1 MTLETISVN
10 NIIRKKKKN
19 LRQISPTFEKNTTYI
34 TRHALSHEGQCQV
47 SKTSRVSPISIIVR
61 QTGQNYAKNAMCST
75 ITQQKHTRYETTLW
89 YTPPQHYS
97 SRCGPR
103 VPEKKTRNVLRS
115 SKWSVWPA
123 WTRIY
128 GRATLVS
135 DYSACT
141 EEYAS
146 TKGSFTSCSDDGAFT
161 EPPCLCRTRRSIL
174 FFFLQT
180 TATQSIT
187 PCEVRLHIRLPNK
200 CYIYAAKDKKF
211 TPSCSNNGSN
221 TRCEWWVWRG
231 ADMQIC
237 KKKRSTLKK
246 RTKRKEIA

>member
-10 NIIRKKKKN
+10 NIIRKKKKKKN
-19 LRQISPTFEKNTTYI
+19 LRQISPTLKKKKNTTYI

-128 GRATLVS
+128 SRATLVS
-135 DYSACT
+135 DYSART
-141 EEYAS
+141 KKEYAS
-146 TKGSFTSCSDDGAFT
+146 RKGSFTSCSDDGAFT

-174 FFFLQT
+174 FFFYRQPPL
-180 TATQSIT
+180 
-187 PCEVRLHIRLPNK
+187 
-200 CYIYAAKDKKF
+200 
-211 TPSCSNNGSN
+211 
-221 TRCEWWVWRG
+221 G
-231 ADMQIC
+231 A
-237 KKKRSTLKK
+237 
-246 RTKRKEIA
+246 

>member
-89 YTPPQHYS
+89 YTPPQHYP

-103 VPEKKTRNVLRS
+103 VPGKKN
-115 SKWSVWPA
+115 KK
-123 WTRIY
+123 
-128 GRATLVS
+128 
-135 DYSACT
+135 C
-141 EEYAS
+141 
-146 TKGSFTSCSDDGAFT
+146 
-161 EPPCLCRTRRSIL
+161 
-174 FFFLQT
+174 
-180 TATQSIT
+180 ATQLKMISVTGMNQDIQQ
-187 PCEVRLHIRLPNK
+187 
-200 CYIYAAKDKKF
+200 
-211 TPSCSNNGSN
+211 SN
-221 TRCEWWVWRG
+221 TRFWLFCPHKEGVCVEERKLHFLFWWRG
-231 ADMQIC
+231 LHGTPLPLSYEALNSFFFSTDNR
-237 KKKRSTLKK
+237 RSEHNTVRGTFAYSFAK
-246 RTKRKEIA
+246 

>member
-1 MTLETISVN
+1 MVHSAAALFIQVWPPRARKKNKKCATQLKMISVTGMN
-10 NIIRKKKKN
+10 QDIQQSNTRFWLFCPHKEGVCVEERK
-19 LRQISPTFEKNTTYI
+19 LHFLFWWRGLHGTPLPLSYE
-34 TRHALSHEGQCQV
+34 ALNS
-47 SKTSRVSPISIIVR
+47 
-61 QTGQNYAKNAMCST
+61 
-75 ITQQKHTRYETTLW
+75 
-89 YTPPQHYS
+89 
-97 SRCGPR
+97 
-103 VPEKKTRNVLRS
+103 
-115 SKWSVWPA
+115 
-123 WTRIY
+123 
-128 GRATLVS
+128 
-135 DYSACT
+135 
-141 EEYAS
+141 
-146 TKGSFTSCSDDGAFT
+146 
-161 EPPCLCRTRRSIL
+161 

-180 TATQSIT
+180 TAARSIT